1 MCFAMYFPDAVSS
14 PKTRRQSLFPCQMGK
29 LPSSNY
35 GSSRKHT
42 NADTAVFTGWL
53 NKLHK
58 VEGHIASLKLI
69 QARPTLLPSVG
80 RVRES
85 PIRRR
90 HNLAQLGNRAE
101 AVAGR
106 LNTLDSSST
115 LLGTRILDIQAA
127 CIRIHKVG
135 AQDGSP
141 LQCYRSIE
149 ESTTAMWVALAVC
162 SIAVIEHSLPGDIA
176 PFFCSPVTVCAY
188 TYTCVCIYIYDCI
201 YTQTHRHTQT
211 DTYSD
216 IDIDIDT
223 DADTD
228 TDTNCIDIG
237 FKDMGWLR
245 LVGSLK

>member
-1 MCFAMYFPDAVSS
+1 MYFPDAVSS
-14 PKTRRQSLFPCQMGK
+14 PKTRRQSLFPCQRWR

-35 GSSRKHT
+35 GSSIKHT

-58 VEGHIASLKLI
+58 VEGHIASLELI
-69 QARPTLLPSVG
+69 QARPTLLPSAG

-106 LNTLDSSST
+106 LNTLDSSSI

-162 SIAVIEHSLPGDIA
+162 SIAVIEHSLPGDIDRGQC
-176 PFFCSPVTVCAY
+176 PFSVRLSLCVRIRIHVCAY
-188 TYTCVCIYIYDCI
+188 TYMTVF
-201 YTQTHRHTQT
+201 THRHIDTQKQTHTQT
-211 DTYSD
+211 
-216 IDIDIDT
+216 
-223 DADTD
+223 
-228 TDTNCIDIG
+228 
-237 FKDMGWLR
+237 
-245 LVGSLK
+245 